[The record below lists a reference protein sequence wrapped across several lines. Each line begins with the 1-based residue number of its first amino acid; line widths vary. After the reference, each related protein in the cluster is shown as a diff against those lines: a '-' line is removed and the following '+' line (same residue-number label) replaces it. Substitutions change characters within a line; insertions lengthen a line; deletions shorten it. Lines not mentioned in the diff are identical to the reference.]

1 MSRNNIIKGTLV
13 LSATGVLIKFLGF
26 LFRIVLS
33 RKIGSVNVG
42 TYQLTLPVVTLCHA
56 ISVSGIEITLSKRT
70 AFLKNDAD
78 KIKNAIHCTFFSV
91 GLGTFCEIIL
101 FIFSKLISKYYLHNM
116 DCLNLLRAM
125 AFSIPFTCI
134 HSMFYSYNIGKE
146 KTAFP
151 ALSQLT
157 EQAVRIIS
165 LLIITIN
172 LDSAMAAVIASI
184 TGELSAVLLCFINAG
199 GKKIKKEFFRY
210 SPSLLKTIFKLS
222 YPVTLNRI
230 ILTAIQSIEISFI
243 PMMLEL
249 YGYTKES
256 ALSYLG
262 IITGMALPMI
272 LFPTTLVNSF
282 SLMMIPVVSKNRDSV
297 KKIRGYSLM
306 TIGLSV
312 AFGIFCVAFFI
323 IIGARITAMMF
334 NNSELVS
341 ITKKLSPICPF
352 IFINVTLKTILNS
365 LDKSFNVLFNNVF
378 SETVCLV
385 FIVFLIPKYGIGAY
399 ITGLITSQAVSSL
412 LNICSIKKIIRQT

>member
-1 MSRNNIIKGTLV
+1 MSRKNIIKGTLV
-13 LSATGVLIKFLGF
+13 LSATGVIIKFLGF

-56 ISVSGIEITLSKRT
+56 ISISGIEITLSKRT
-70 AFLKNDAD
+70 AFLKNNTDR
-78 KIKNAIHCTFFSV
+78 IKNAIHCTLFSV
-91 GLGTFCEIIL
+91 GLGIICGVIL
-101 FIFSKLISKYYLHNM
+101 FIFSGLISKYYLHNM
-116 DCLNLLRAM
+116 ECLKLLRAM
-125 AFSIPFTCI
+125 SFSIPFTCI

-146 KTAFP
+146 KTVFP
-151 ALSQLT
+151 AFSQLT

-165 LLIITIN
+165 LLLIT
-172 LDSAMAAVIASI
+172 LKYDSAMSAVIASI
-184 TGELSAVLLCFINAG
+184 TGELSAVLLCLINTA

-210 SPSLLKTIFKLS
+210 SPSLLNSIFKLS

-230 ILTAIQSIEISFI
+230 ILTSIQSIEISFI
-243 PMMLEL
+243 PMMFEL
-249 YGYTKES
+249 YGYTRES

-282 SLMMIPVVSKNRDSV
+282 SLMMIPVVSKNRNSA
-297 KKIRGYSLM
+297 KKIRNYSLS

-312 AFGIFCVAFFI
+312 VFGVFCTAFFI
-323 IIGARITAMMF
+323 LFGAKITAIMF
-334 NNSELVS
+334 NNIELVG

-378 SETVCLV
+378 SESVCLV

-399 ITGLITSQAVSSL
+399 ITGLITSQAVNSV
-412 LNICSIKKIIRQT
+412 LNIYSIKKIIRQT